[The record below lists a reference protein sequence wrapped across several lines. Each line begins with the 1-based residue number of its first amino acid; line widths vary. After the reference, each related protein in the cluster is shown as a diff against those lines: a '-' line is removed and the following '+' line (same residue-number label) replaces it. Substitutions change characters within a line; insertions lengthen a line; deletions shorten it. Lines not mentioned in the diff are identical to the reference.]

1 MGYALFANRKL
12 VLTNTVNMLQLQ
24 LDQIMM
30 QRNNLTQFSANIC
43 DGYLTAEEMVGDAT
57 NLTSYQAFLK
67 GLNAYANSDQVMEAQ
82 GQLNDYTTEEVNQ
95 MNDSV
100 QEQQYLFNMQSLF
113 DREVREK
120 YAEAEMKKI
129 AVQENKLEMQQKKI
143 ETQLTKAQNDL
154 KAVEEAE
161 GQAIQNAT
169 PKFAGL
175 G

>member
-12 VLTNTVNMLQLQ
+12 VLTNTVNMLQMQ
-24 LDQIMM
+24 LDSIMM
-30 QRNNLTQFSANIC
+30 QKNSLLQFSANIA
-43 DGYLTAEEMVGDAT
+43 DGALTAEELASDAT
-57 NLTSYQAFLK
+57 NMPYYESFSNRLAEFAS
-67 GLNAYANSDQVMEAQ
+67 G
-82 GQLNDYTTEEVNQ
+82 EEVMDAAGRVNENAHAQ
-95 MNDSV
+95 NPNAATDDAYMINI
-100 QEQQYLFNMQSLF
+100 QTLF
-113 DREVREK
+113 DESVRK
-120 YAEAEMKKI
+120 KFVEAEMKKV
-129 AVQENKLEMQQKKI
+129 AVQENMLEIQQKKI

>member
-12 VLTNTVNMLQLQ
+12 VLTNTVNMLQMQ

-30 QRNNLTQFSANIC
+30 QRNNLTQVSANIC

-57 NLTSYQAFLK
+57 NLTSYQAYLQ
-67 GLNAYANSDQVMEAQ
+67 GLNAYANSDQVQEAK
-82 GQLNDYTTEEVNQ
+82 GQLNDFTTEEASQ

-120 YAEAEMKKI
+120 YAEAEMQKI